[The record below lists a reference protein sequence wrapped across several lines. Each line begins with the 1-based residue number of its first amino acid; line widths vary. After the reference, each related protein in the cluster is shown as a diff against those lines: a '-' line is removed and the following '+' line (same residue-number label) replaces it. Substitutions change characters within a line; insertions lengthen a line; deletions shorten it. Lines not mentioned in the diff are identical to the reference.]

1 MDSAELIFC
10 GTVKKISYYSKAKSK
25 IKIVLDAYDEHQAE
39 EAKDGRQY
47 TTGYVTLEDGVKK

>member
-1 MDSAELIFC
+1 MNIICEDPL
-10 GTVKKISYYSKAKSK
+10 YYSKAKSE

-39 EAKDGRQY
+39 GAKDGRPY